1 VNRLDRWFEVSA
13 RSIAQRT
20 SRRHFMSRLGVLL
33 LGGSILPLLPV
44 ARAGAADELPDGLP
58 DERLMGKEGDP
69 KRCEYWRHCA
79 IDGSPCS
86 CCGGSQTACPPGTE
100 LSAITWIGTCRN
112 PGDGKDYIISYNDC
126 CGKSS
131 CGRCMCF
138 RSEGDKPVYLPQKS
152 NDINW
157 CQGTN
162 SNVYHCT
169 IAAVIGRA
177 TEE

>member
-1 VNRLDRWFEVSA
+1 
-13 RSIAQRT
+13 
-20 SRRHFMSRLGVLL
+20 MSRLGVWL
-33 LGGSILPLLPV
+33 LGGSLLPLLPV
-44 ARAGAADELPDGLP
+44 ARAGATEELP
-58 DERLMGKEGDP
+58 DERLMGRQGDP
-69 KRCEYWRHCA
+69 QRCEYWRHCA

-112 PGDGKDYIISYNDC
+112 PGDGKNYIISYNDC

-177 TEE
+177 SED